1 MIKRFISKKH
11 LRKHLIC
18 YELHNGSHCNATLCL
33 TENATL
39 SKREGLARRPDC
51 NATLRTF
58 RSKKG
63 KVNLSLAF
71 VVFCLH
77 TLSEVFH
84 ENISLISFL
93 FRNCFV
99 SLQRY
104 IIEITKQM
112 AAVKPYLIE
121 KLKQEHCL
129 WSYDNDSIQDMPDDM
144 LIELVM
150 LYLDID
156 EINMLFSIFSYK
168 KMKRAWIEN
177 VVAQGERYYNL
188 NYFFA
193 WYYFHAKRP
202 RSYVKAMATR
212 QLNKRLAA

>member
-1 MIKRFISKKH
+1 MKQ
-11 LRKHLIC
+11 
-18 YELHNGSHCNATLCL
+18 
-33 TENATL
+33 
-39 SKREGLARRPDC
+39 
-51 NATLRTF
+51 
-58 RSKKG
+58 
-63 KVNLSLAF
+63 
-71 VVFCLH
+71 
-77 TLSEVFH
+77 EV
-84 ENISLISFL
+84 S
-93 FRNCFV
+93 
-99 SLQRY
+99 
-104 IIEITKQM
+104 
-112 AAVKPYLIE
+112 VKPYLIE

-129 WSYDNDSIQDMPDDM
+129 WSYDNDSIHDMPDDV